1 MPDPVHFDIQR
12 RGEIWALT
20 RDGEPEGD
28 YSHLDRA
35 THDAVGRAR
44 GLQDTGSPALVFVH
58 ADDKTIQ
65 IDIDPEPDN
74 PDLASNASAF
84 TRTAPL

>member
-1 MPDPVHFDIQR
+1 MPEPIRFDIKR
-12 RGEIWALT
+12 HGVIWTLT
-20 RDGEPEGD
+20 RDASPEGD

-44 GLQDTGSPALVFVH
+44 ELQESGTPAQVFVH
-58 ADDKTIQ
+58 AEDKEIQ
-65 IDIDPEPDN
+65 IDIDPEPAN
-74 PDLASNASAF
+74 SDLADNAAAF